1 MGRVTD
7 RSAFNTPVAPYKRVG
22 RSRPKRDAI
31 GVALGLIQVAKGV
44 GPLVDA
50 AAAGISG
57 AVAKGERADAIE
69 AEKQKRLAQEAKV
82 KARQDAIAAE
92 KARVEERAQFGPG
105 FTSDVAGTPQLSLR
119 PGMSAAMLGRDAST
133 LFPGGAPKLT
143 MPGETRTTP
152 TPGLSY
158 GVPAR
163 SVMDAPTIVGW
174 GGLGDMR
181 AVGRTGSDLS
191 YTEPGPIFRP
201 QLPVDPSSDPS
212 LLGRVP
218 GSIPVAPTPP
228 QVPPVATPGVVYP
241 PGTPGEPP
249 KPAMPVPAG
258 TVAGRFYQGAENYRK
273 FLEQTRGTAIPAME
287 DLLKMSLDEL
297 RTLAKFG
304 LSADPRR
311 RVDELR
317 RIGQASTIVGRV
329 EKAPGLMGLI
339 SGTRGGEAG
348 RKYALQLATKEK
360 PQPDALSIAGKMAGL
375 ELTGERIDAARRKRL
390 KKRGGGRRGPSR
402 GFQMLYYKDE
412 ELGVWKEKY
421 KDKKYWEGRDKER
434 KAFERAYA
442 RLSPERK
449 YRYSRSAD
457 SRNKTILRARPKA
470 PKPVKPPKPVKTP
483 EGVIT
488 GRRDAQTG
496 LNRAKSLGIKVGT
509 ALDSGTVKKAQAAI
523 TAELRKKFVAP
534 KKTKDEAPEAYSERL
549 KQLRKDRKERRDEL
563 QKARTLLDKYRQM
576 PAGKT
581 PQAPAPQGKSKV
593 KAKPEAPVKSQPLV
607 PGKKRTRRYGPPGSD

>member
-7 RSAFNTPVAPYKRVG
+7 RSAFNTPVATYKRVG

-31 GVALGLIQVAKGV
+31 DTALGLIRIAKGV
-44 GPLVDA
+44 GPLIDA
-50 AAAGISG
+50 AAAGISSG
-57 AVAKGERADAIE
+57 IAKDERAEAIE

-105 FTSDVAGTPQLSLR
+105 FTSDVAGTPKLSLR

-158 GVPAR
+158 GVPSL

-181 AVGRTGSDLS
+181 AVGRTGSDLVYS
-191 YTEPGPIFRP
+191 EPGPLFRP

-212 LLGRVP
+212 LLARVP
-218 GSIPVAPTPP
+218 GSIPVAPAPP

-241 PGTPGEPP
+241 PGTPGAPP
-249 KPAMPVPAG
+249 TPPAPVPEG

-317 RIGQASTIVGRV
+317 RIGQAATIVGRV

-390 KKRGGGRRGPSR
+390 KKRGRGRRRPSR

-434 KAFERAYA
+434 KAFERAYERISDK
-442 RLSPERK
+442 RLER
-449 YRYSRSAD
+449 YARSAD
-457 SRNKTILRARPKA
+457 KRNITILRARPKA

-496 LNRAKSLGIKVGT
+496 LNRAKNLGIKVGT
-509 ALDSGTVKKAQAAI
+509 ALDSGTVKRAQAAI

-534 KKTKDEAPEAYSERL
+534 QKTKGETPEAYRDRL
-549 KQLRKDRKERRDEL
+549 KQLRADRKERRDEL
-563 QKARTLLDKYRQM
+563 KKARTLLSKYRQM

-581 PQAPAPQGKSKV
+581 PQAPAPAPAKKPSKV
-593 KAKPEAPVKSQPLV
+593 RIRPNLDNDN
-607 PGKKRTRRYGPPGSD
+607 KRARPRKRLYGRPGSD